1 MGAEEGTWALT
12 AAAVKAE
19 QIRTIHRQ
27 NPWVIAFSPLDA
39 AIVGAFLWWSIVPRA
54 LIVGWVVATTL
65 VTAVRS
71 FSRRRYLAEAAPDV
85 DRWAR
90 RFVVGAAVQGLLWGV
105 GSVVLLPSG
114 LVAGPQLFLVF
125 VIAGIAAGGAGTLA
139 TYLPACFL
147 FTSLAV
153 VPLAVRFLVVGDAMH
168 VAMGV
173 LGGLYVIALMAVAVN
188 TNRAI
193 SEAFRLRFEK
203 EALLASLSLAQT
215 SLEEANRVLE
225 RRVEERSRELT
236 RQDEALQ
243 EARRLE
249 SIGLLA
255 GGVAHD
261 FNNLLTVILG
271 NAAILDED
279 PAFARAGGGPLGEI
293 RGAAERAAA
302 LVSQLLAS
310 SRRQPREVRV
320 LDLNLVVADTHR
332 LLSRLIGEHIELDV
346 SLAPEPLPVAADRGQ
361 LEQVILNLATN
372 ARDAMPGG
380 GRLTLATELV
390 DVRAGGSSLTPGLP
404 PGAYVMLSARDTG
417 VGMDP
422 ETMRL
427 AFHPFFTTKE
437 VGRGTG
443 LGLATVNGIVE
454 QSGGR
459 VFVESAPG
467 QGSAF
472 RVFLPRTDAP
482 AAAESPAAPEKLAR
496 RTATALLAED
506 EPLVRGVI
514 SRALLGAGFTV
525 LEASNGD
532 EALALADSY
541 PGTIDLL
548 VSDVVMARMGGPT
561 LAKKLTANRPGI
573 AVLFISGYSATA
585 ELPLPGTVE
594 NVDYL
599 PKPFTASV
607 LLARVWRLLGRA
619 VTPDEAE
626 RSALLR
632 DGEDA
637 IIH

>member
-1 MGAEEGTWALT
+1 MGEEEGTGALA

-39 AIVGAFLWWSIVPRA
+39 AIVGAFLWSSVPRA
-54 LIVGWVVATTL
+54 LIVGWVLATALVTL
-65 VTAVRS
+65 VRTLV
-71 FSRRRYLAEAAPDV
+71 RRRYLADPAPNV

-90 RFVVGAAVQGLLWGV
+90 RFVIGAAVQGLLWGV
-105 GSVVLLPSG
+105 GSVVLLGHRLSG
-114 LVAGPQLFLVF
+114 GTQLILVF
-125 VIAGIAAGGAGTLA
+125 VVAGIAAGGAGTLA
-139 TYLPACFL
+139 TYLPACIP
-147 FTSLAV
+147 FTLLAL
-153 VPLAVRFLVVGDAMH
+153 VPLALRFLVAGDAMH
-168 VAMGV
+168 VTMGV
-173 LGGLYVIALMAVAVN
+173 LCGLYAVALLAVAVN
-188 TNRAI
+188 TNRAL
-193 SEAFRLRFEK
+193 SDAFRLRFDK
-203 EALLASLSLAQT
+203 DALLARLSRAQA
-215 SLEEANRVLE
+215 SLEEANRALE
-225 RRVEERSRELT
+225 RRVEERSQDLK

-271 NAAILDED
+271 NAAILQDD
-279 PAFARAGGGPLGEI
+279 LALGRGGEGPLDEI
-293 RGAAERAAA
+293 RGAAERAAS

-320 LDLNLVVADTHR
+320 LDLNLVLSDTHR

-346 SLAPEPLPVAADRGQ
+346 ALARDALPVAADRGQ
-361 LEQVILNLATN
+361 LEQVIVNLATN

-380 GRLTLATELV
+380 GRLSLTTALV
-390 DVRAGGSSLTPGLP
+390 DVTAEGSPFAPGLP
-404 PGAYVMLSARDTG
+404 PGTYAMLSARDTG
-417 VGMDP
+417 VGMDA
-422 ETMRL
+422 ETTRL

-459 VFVESAPG
+459 VFVESSPG

-482 AAAESPAAPEKLAR
+482 ATAEAPAAPEMTASR
-496 RTATALLAED
+496 RATALLAED

-525 LEASNGD
+525 LEASNGE
-532 EALALADSY
+532 EALALSASY
-541 PGTIDLL
+541 AGTIDLL
-548 VSDVVMARMGGPT
+548 VTDVVMARLGGPA
-561 LAKKLTANRPGI
+561 LAKELTAKRPEI

-585 ELPLPGTVE
+585 ELPAPGTVE

-599 PKPFTASV
+599 PKPFTASA
-607 LLARVWRLLGRA
+607 LLAHVWRLLGKA
-619 VTPDEAE
+619 AHTAGVSEL
-626 RSALLR
+626 SATVH
-632 DGEDA
+632 DVDDA
-637 IIH
+637 IIR

>member
-1 MGAEEGTWALT
+1 MGAEEGTGALT

-54 LIVGWVVATTL
+54 LIVAWVLATTL

-71 FSRRRYLAEAAPDV
+71 FLRRRYMAEAAPDV

-90 RFVVGAAVQGLLWGV
+90 RFVAGAAVQGLLWGV

-114 LVAGPQLFLVF
+114 VVGGPQLILMF

-168 VAMGV
+168 VTMGA

-188 TNRAI
+188 TNRSI

-203 EALLASLSLAQT
+203 EALLARLSGAQT

-225 RRVEERSRELT
+225 RRVEERSRELR

-271 NAAILDED
+271 NAAVLEDD
-279 PAFARAGGGPLGEI
+279 PASARAVDGPLAEI

-302 LVSQLLAS
+302 LVSHLLAS

-320 LDLNLVVADTHR
+320 LDLNLVLSEAHR

-346 SLAPEPLPVAADRGQ
+346 ALAPGPLPVAADRGQ
-361 LEQVILNLATN
+361 LEQVIVNLATN

-380 GRLTLATELV
+380 GRLSLSTELV
-390 DVRAGGSSLTPGLP
+390 EVGVGGSPVAPGLP
-404 PGAYVMLSARDTG
+404 AGTYVMLSARDTG

-472 RVFLPRTDAP
+472 RVLLPRTDAS
-482 AAAESPAAPEKLAR
+482 ATTESPVTQEKLALR
-496 RTATALLAED
+496 AATALLAED

-525 LEASNGD
+525 LEASNGE

-541 PGTIDLL
+541 AGMIDLL
-548 VSDVVMARMGGPT
+548 VTDVVMARMGGPT
-561 LAKKLTANRPGI
+561 LAKKLTEQRPGI

-585 ELPLPGTVE
+585 ALPAPGTVE

-607 LLARVWRLLGRA
+607 LLTRVWRLLGRA
-619 VTPDEAE
+619 VAPE
-626 RSALLR
+626 RSAPLR
-632 DGEDA
+632 DGDDA